1 MRLGEIAYA
10 RSGDKGGNA
19 NIGVACRKAENFELL
34 KEELTSERIE
44 AYFADLPL
52 TGVVRYELP
61 NLAAL
66 NFILQ
71 NALDGGV
78 ARSLRMDPQ
87 GKTLGESLMMMELS
101 PGASSSAVL

>member
-1 MRLGEIAYA
+1 MQLGDIAYA

-19 NIGVACRKAENFELL
+19 NIGVACRKHENFDLL
-34 KEELTSERIE
+34 RAELTTDRL
-44 AYFADLPL
+44 ATYFADLPI

-87 GKTLGESLMMMELS
+87 GKTLGESLMMMKLS
-101 PGASSSAVL
+101 PEATSAAML